1 MKRFLSLILILTLVL
16 VPTLSAC
23 TEDFLDDLLTSADS
37 AEGISDQPTSSLPD
51 DPTGTPPEDSA
62 DDPTD
67 PDAPTNP
74 DPSEPI
80 GTVPDPEPPKEPD
93 ETSEGI
99 LDPEDPAL
107 PTEDDH
113 TDTDNDGTCDE
124 CGISVVIVL
133 DLFAIND
140 LHGKFKD
147 SGSQPGV
154 DELTT
159 YLKNAY
165 ETEDHVLLLSSGD
178 MWQGSSESN
187 LTKGYIITEWMN
199 HLEFVSMTIGNHEYD
214 WGGEYIANNAT
225 LAGFPFLAINIFD
238 RETGERVDYCA
249 SSVLVQRGGARI
261 GVIGA
266 VGDCYSSISGEMS
279 GDIYFKTG
287 RELTE
292 LVKAEAEKLREAGAD
307 FIVYSIHDGYGSSSS
322 GVGSISNSQLSS
334 YYDPVLSEGYVD
346 IVFEG
351 HTHQSYVLRDGDGV
365 YHMQN
370 GGDNRGISHAE
381 AVINFANGQSKVQ
394 AAEFIPS
401 SIYAAE
407 ESDPIVETL
416 LEKYKEQVST
426 GEQVLGMND
435 SFRSSKY
442 LCQLTA
448 DLYLKAGLE
457 AFGDKYDIV
466 LGGGFLNTRSPYD
479 LAAGQV
485 TYAQLQ
491 MIMPFDNTLVLCSI
505 KGSDLKSKFI
515 NTSNS
520 KYYMSYS
527 DYGNSV
533 KNRIDNNATYYVIV
547 DTYTSTYASNRL
559 TEVAR
564 YTEGVYARDLVA
576 DYIRKGG
583 MTSGSDEVTYTSIP
597 NILKIGEGLAD
608 QAQTE
613 KSYYVKG
620 TVVSVENTAYG
631 NMTIRDHEG
640 NTLYVFGVYDATG
653 QSRYDAMTNPP
664 VAGDEVVLFG
674 PVKRYVYNG
683 KVTIELLN
691 ARLISKA

>member
-1 MKRFLSLILILTLVL
+1 MKKIFPLLLVCLLLLT
-16 VPTLSAC
+16 AC
-23 TEDFLDDLLTSADS
+23 TEPLPGILPSLTDTLTDTAEDVSNPDS
-37 AEGISDQPTSSLPD
+37 LEPGPDVPTDAPVKPPVGTLPSL
-51 DPTGTPPEDSA
+51 PTGTLPE
-62 DDPTD
+62 
-67 PDAPTNP
+67 
-74 DPSEPI
+74 
-80 GTVPDPEPPKEPD
+80 PEPPREPD

-113 TDTDNDGTCDE
+113 TDDNNDGTCDD

-165 ETEDHVLLLSSGD
+165 ANEDHVLLLSSGD

-187 LTKGYIITEWMN
+187 LTRGYIITEWMN
-199 HLEFVSMTIGNHEYD
+199 ELNFVSMTIGNHEYD
-214 WGGEYIANNAT
+214 WGGEYIANNAI

-238 RETGERVDYCA
+238 RETDERVDYCA

-279 GDIYFKTG
+279 GDVYFKTG
-287 RELTE
+287 RELTA
-292 LVKAEAEKLREAGAD
+292 LVKAESEKLRKAGAD
-307 FIVYSIHDGYGSSSS
+307 FIIYSIHDGYGSSSS
-322 GVGSISNSQLSS
+322 GKGSISDSQLAA

-351 HTHQSYVLRDGDGV
+351 HTHQSYVLADGDGV
-365 YHMQN
+365 YHLQN

-381 AVINFANGQSKVQ
+381 AVINFANGNSTVQ
-394 AAEFIPS
+394 TAEFVPS
-401 SIYAAE
+401 SVYAAE

-416 LEKYKEQVST
+416 LEKYKDVVSV

-435 SFRSSKY
+435 SFRSSEY

-448 DLYLKAGLE
+448 DLYLQAGLA
-457 AFGDKYDIV
+457 AFGDRYDIV

-515 NTSNS
+515 NTTNS
-520 KYYMSYS
+520 KYFISYS
-527 DYGNSV
+527 NYGNTV
-533 KNRIDNNATYYVIV
+533 KNRIDNNGTYYVIV
-547 DTYTSTYASNRL
+547 DTYTSTYAPNRL

-564 YTEGVYARDLVA
+564 YTEGIYARDLVA
-576 DYIRKGG
+576 EYIRAGG
-583 MTSGSDEVTYTSIP
+583 MTSGSTEITYTSIP
-597 NILKIGEGLAD
+597 EILRIGEGLAD

-620 TVVSVENTAYG
+620 TVESVDNTTYG
-631 NMTIRDHEG
+631 NLTIRDEAG
-640 NTLYVFGVYDATG
+640 NSLYVYGVYDATG
-653 QSRYDAMTNPP
+653 ANRYDAMANPP
-664 VAGDEVVLFG
+664 RVGDEVVLFG
-674 PVKRYVYNG
+674 PVKRYVYYG
-683 KVTIELLN
+683 SVTIELMR
-691 ARLISKA
+691 ARVISCT